1 MVKRIFY
8 GWWILIAAVAVNI
21 ISGGTAIYGLTLFIK
36 PVIADFGWSYLE
48 VSSAIAITGVLVG
61 ILSPVIGGFVDRF
74 GSRKVVFISSIVVGI
89 SFIILGFSNSMF
101 VFFLA
106 FAVMSAGAGGI
117 GSIPLQAVIGNWFR
131 RRMGFAMGIT
141 SAGVGLG
148 GLLLPA
154 IAWLILTW
162 DWRTASFAVGIGI
175 CIILPALAMVL
186 RQRPED
192 YGYYPDG
199 DKPSPLFQAA
209 ESASKPAQK
218 PVDGITARKALVTRT
233 FWLLALAYS
242 IYFMALNAVILH
254 IVPFLQSVELEP
266 AAAALLATLLAVIS
280 NVGRVGY
287 GYLGDRIPRKHA
299 FAITFLSQALGLT
312 VVLFAPSAW
321 ALGLFVFFYGTGYGG
336 SVALSSAM
344 TREYFGRTAFG
355 AIQGWFFAAT
365 TLAGMAG
372 PIFAGWIFDI
382 NQSYNVAW
390 IFFAAAN
397 AFGILSVLALKR
409 NPAAEAGAR

>member
-1 MVKRIFY
+1 MVNKVFY
-8 GWWILIAAVAVNI
+8 GWWILVAAVTANI

-36 PVIADFGWSYLE
+36 PVIAEFGWSYLE

-74 GSRKVVFISSIVVGI
+74 GSRKVVLISSVVVGT
-89 SFIILGFSNSMF
+89 SFIILGFTNSIF
-101 VFFLA
+101 TFYLA
-106 FAVMSAGAGGI
+106 FAVMAAGSSGI

-131 RRMGFAMGIT
+131 RRMGFAMGIA

-162 DWRTASFAVGIGI
+162 DWRTASFAVGVGI
-175 CIILPALAMVL
+175 CIVMPALAMVL
-186 RQRPED
+186 RQRPEE

-199 DKPSPLFQAA
+199 DKPSPLFQTG
-209 ESASKPAQK
+209 STGR
-218 PVDGITARKALVTRT
+218 PVPETADGVTARKALTTRT

-242 IYFMALNAVILH
+242 IYFMGLNAVILH
-254 IVPFLQSVELEP
+254 VVPFLQSVNLEP
-266 AAAALLATLLAVIS
+266 ATAAFLATALAIIS

-312 VVLFAPSAW
+312 VVLFAPSAL
-321 ALGLFVFFYGTGYGG
+321 ALGLFVLLYGTGYGG

-344 TREYFGRTAFG
+344 TREYFGRIAFG

-372 PIFAGWIFDI
+372 PMFAGWIFDI
-382 NQSYNVAW
+382 NQSYNTAW
-390 IFFAAAN
+390 MVFAAAN
-397 AFGILSVLALKR
+397 AFGILAVLALKR
-409 NPAAEAGAR
+409 NPAAEAGAH